1 VKVSKLTG
9 GLASFYPIHI
19 PQQKAALK
27 VPLYSFSF
35 SSYQLAPKKQRTA
48 LI

>member
-1 VKVSKLTG
+1 MGHAANFISADGVKVSKLTG

-27 VPLYSFSF
+27 VPLYSF
-35 SSYQLAPKKQRTA
+35 
-48 LI
+48 